1 MNRSS
6 QKKMSILQI
15 FINTIVLIIFALIAI
30 FLLTTYYP
38 KFVTDNPPK
47 NEEVES
53 DSGTVFQLEEDRFP
67 HQYKIISPPL
77 PESLNFCGERVPL
90 QNYDVRERLDRE
102 IVVNTYWHSSMV
114 FFIKRSNRWFPLIE
128 PILRRNGIPEDM
140 KYVALIESDLLNVV
154 SPAQAVGFWQF
165 VKSAATE
172 YGLEVS
178 ESVDERYHVEKATEA
193 ACRYLKRAKAKFG
206 SWTLAAASYNM
217 GIKGVERQLERQ
229 KTKNYYNLVLNPETS
244 RYMFRILAVRTI
256 LSDPSKYG
264 FDIKSEELYYPIETY
279 DLDVTS
285 SIDDLA
291 DWAFIHGINYKIL
304 KDLNPWL
311 RTNYLKNPSGK
322 VYKIKLPKVI
332 DETILIKENNL

>member
-1 MNRSS
+1 MNRSN
-6 QKKMSILQI
+6 QKKMSIFQI
-15 FINTIVLIIFALIAI
+15 IINTIVLIIFSLICI
-30 FLLTTYYP
+30 LLLTTY
-38 KFVTDNPPK
+38 NPNFIGEDSPK
-47 NEEVES
+47 NENAGT
-53 DSGTVFQLEEDRFP
+53 DSGAVFQFDDGRFP

-77 PESLNFCGERVPL
+77 PESLYFCGERVPL
-90 QNYDVRERLDRE
+90 ENYDVHERLDRE

-128 PILRRNGIPEDM
+128 PILKKNGIPEDM

-165 VKSAATE
+165 VKSAAIE

-178 ESVDERYHVEKATEA
+178 ESVDERYNVEKATEA
-193 ACRYLKRAKAKFG
+193 ACRYLKKAKAKFG

-264 FDIKSEELYYPIETY
+264 FDIKNEDLYFPIETY
-279 DLDVTS
+279 EINITT

-291 DWAFIHGINYKIL
+291 DWAFMHDINYKIL

-311 RTNYLKNPSGK
+311 RTNYLKNPTGK

-332 DETILIKENNL
+332 DETILIKED